1 MTDRYA
7 DTEPLIPDW
16 AAPAYLWVS
25 GATSLVYFGLVYLA
39 AGGELAIV
47 KTLSIL
53 LLAAYAGFSRAPMLA
68 IALLLSAGGDF
79 ALAMDPPA
87 RETGIG
93 FFASAHL
100 AYIAIF
106 TLIIL
111 RTGIRRDGLILAAG
125 LLVFGG
131 ALYWWLSPGMGALQG
146 VVTAYIVIIL
156 GMAILAGLVQGPRLI
171 ALGAVLFV
179 LSDSLIA
186 AGWFRGLEV
195 SYGRFDLAAMAI
207 WITYYAAQMCLAL
220 GVVRWKRG
228 RAE

>member
-7 DTEPLIPDW
+7 DTEPLIPGW

-25 GATSLVYFGLVYLA
+25 AATSLVYFGLVHLA
-39 AGGELAIV
+39 VGGELAIV

-53 LLAAYAGFSRAPMLA
+53 LLGAYAAFSRAPLLA
-68 IALLLSAGGDF
+68 IALVLSAGGDF
-79 ALAMDPPA
+79 ALALDPPA
-87 RETGIG
+87 REAGIG

-106 TLIIL
+106 TLMVL
-111 RTGIRRDGLILAAG
+111 RTGIRRDGLTLAAG
-125 LLVFGG
+125 LLIFGG

-186 AGWFRGLEV
+186 AGWFRGLAA
-195 SYGRFDLAAMAI
+195 SYGRFDLAGMAI
-207 WITYYAAQMCLAL
+207 WITYYAAQVCLAL

-228 RAE
+228 RA

>member
-7 DTEPLIPDW
+7 ETEPLIPDW

-25 GATSLVYFGLVYLA
+25 AATSLVYFGLVHLA

-53 LLAAYAGFSRAPMLA
+53 LLAAYAGFSRAPLLA
-68 IALLLSAGGDF
+68 LALMLSAGGDF

-87 RETGIG
+87 REAGIG
-93 FFASAHL
+93 FFAGAHI

-106 TLIIL
+106 TLMVL
-111 RTGIRRDGLILAAG
+111 RNGVKRDGLILAAG
-125 LLVFGG
+125 LVIFGG

-156 GMAILAGLVQGPRLI
+156 GMAVLAGLVRGPRLI
-171 ALGAVLFV
+171 AIGAVLFV

-186 AGWFRGLEV
+186 AGWFRGLAA
-195 SYGRFDLAAMAI
+195 SYGRFDLDGMAI
-207 WITYYAAQMCLAL
+207 WITYYAAQLCLAL

-228 RAE
+228 RD